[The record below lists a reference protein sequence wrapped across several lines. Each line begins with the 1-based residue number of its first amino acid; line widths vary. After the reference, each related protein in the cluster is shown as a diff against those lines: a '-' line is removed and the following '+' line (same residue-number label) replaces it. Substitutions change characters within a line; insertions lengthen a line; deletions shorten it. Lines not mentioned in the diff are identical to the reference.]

1 MFKFFIII
9 MTVLGLLL
17 AVVLYLSGPKKIVGT
32 YNQSRP
38 HLISGGGEDCLRELT
53 LQNVQYNRL
62 GDMKEGICLVKDAV
76 RIEAFPTTKMSG
88 PIVLNCKAALATHKW
103 FEEIKA
109 KNVTHFGT
117 YNCRTMRGSGVMSEH
132 SFGTA
137 IDIASL
143 NGSSVKRHWKEI
155 SDRGAYIRKAA
166 QLACDYFSNSI
177 TPDHNALH
185 HDHLH
190 LDMGYGTSCMPS
202 FVQQLEKLTISLF
215 KGFL

>member
-1 MFKFFIII
+1 MFKFIII
-9 MTVLGLLL
+9 ATAFTTLL
-17 AVVLYLSGPKKIVGT
+17 ALILYFLGAKKIVGI
-32 YNQSRP
+32 YNKSRP
-38 HLISGGGEDCLRELT
+38 NLISGGGDGCFTELNS
-53 LQNVQYNRL
+53 QNIQFTRI
-62 GDMKEGICLVKDAV
+62 GDMKDGICLVKDAV

-137 IDIASL
+137 IDIASI
-143 NGSSVKRHWKEI
+143 NGSSVKRHWKEK

-166 QLACDYFSNSI
+166 QLACDYFSNAI

-190 LDMGYGTSCMPS
+190 LDLGYGSSCMPS
-202 FVQQLEKLTISLF
+202 FVQRLEKFTMD
-215 KGFL
+215 FLRYFL